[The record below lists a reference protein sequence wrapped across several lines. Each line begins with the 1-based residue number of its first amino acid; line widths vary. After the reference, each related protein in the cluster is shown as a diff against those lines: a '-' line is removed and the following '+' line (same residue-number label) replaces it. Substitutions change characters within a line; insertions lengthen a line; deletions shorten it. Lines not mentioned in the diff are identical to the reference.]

1 MKWELCLVSKPNFPE
16 VQALVEK
23 YRKRLIRYNRVEAAY
38 FRDED
43 RLLHHL
49 KKTEGFTIVLDEKGL
64 SLTTRELT
72 IKVLEWQR
80 GSFQTV
86 RLCVGGAYGFSDELR
101 ARADLLLRL
110 SKMTL
115 PGDLAWLILWEQLFR
130 AFSIIHK
137 TGYHHG

>member
-1 MKWELCLVSKPNFPE
+1 MKWEMCLVSKPNFPE
-16 VQALVEK
+16 VQTLVEK
-23 YRKRLIRYNRVEAAY
+23 YRKRLSRYSRVEATY
-38 FRDED
+38 FLDEG

-49 KKTEGFTIVLDEKGL
+49 EKTEGFTVVMDEKGL

-72 IKVLEWQR
+72 TKVLEWQQSAFR
-80 GSFQTV
+80 TV
-86 RLCVGGAYGFSDELR
+86 RLCVGDAYGFSDELR